1 MFSLSNRRFGVELEY
16 NAFDGESRSKSVNGL
31 PEGIYDI
38 ANYLAKGI
46 GKTVE
51 VNKWS
56 YTNNNSKW
64 VLKPDSSCGIEVC
77 SPPLRSAGGCNQLR
91 EAIQQINT
99 CEKVNA
105 DERCSMHVHIEIED
119 LNLSELA
126 YLIEKWVNFE
136 PFFFLLTND
145 LRWLNQYCVPLGF
158 AHQFAS
164 NEPLSL
170 QTIIDKLA
178 EYKYYVI
185 NLYHYVKNRKKTIEF
200 RCMGNEGC
208 LNSDDAIN
216 WIKLLICFVDRCK
229 NNKQLSPLNFEYKSV
244 SEALNFLQLHKFFN
258 DDEVI
263 MWVISKLSLVLDQNF
278 YDCFQWDSIIKVMKK
293 DILATIEN
301 LEKNLL

>member
-56 YTNNNSKW
+56 YTNNNTKW

-164 NEPLSL
+164 KEPLSL
-170 QTIIDKLA
+170 QTIIDKLS

-229 NNKQLSPLNFEYKSV
+229 DNKQLNPLNFEYKSV

-278 YDCFQWDSIIKVMKK
+278 YDCFQWDSIIKVMKE